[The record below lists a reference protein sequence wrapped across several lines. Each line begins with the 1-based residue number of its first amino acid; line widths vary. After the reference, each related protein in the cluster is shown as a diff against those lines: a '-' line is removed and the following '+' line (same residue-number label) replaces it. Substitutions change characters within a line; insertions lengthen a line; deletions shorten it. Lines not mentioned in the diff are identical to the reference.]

1 VRVLRCLL
9 ILAVACSAFGQT
21 YTINTI
27 AGGVLP
33 VNVQGTSASIG
44 TAQGVAVD
52 SSGNV
57 FIVAPDYNLV
67 LRLGATSG
75 ELTVAAGNGTAGFSG
90 DNGPAASAELYAPHG
105 VAVDSA
111 GNLYIADSGN
121 NRVRKVSN
129 GVITTVAGNGTY
141 NFSGDNGPA
150 TSAQLDP
157 EGVAVDSAGNLYIA
171 DEANSRIRKVSNGV
185 ITTVAGGGTGCT
197 QQTDT
202 VGDGCPA
209 TSASLSSYA
218 AGVAVDS
225 AGNLYIADFGNN
237 RVRKVSNGVITT
249 VAGTGTA
256 GYSGDNGTATSAK
269 LYMPS
274 GVAVDSAGNLYIADA
289 VNDRIREVSNGVIT
303 TVVGNGTYGFSG
315 DNGPATSA
323 GLNTPTGV
331 AVDSAGNLYIVD
343 YERIRKVSNAVIAT
357 IAGNGTGFGGDNG
370 PATSAQ
376 LDQPSGV
383 AVDSAGDVYIAD
395 TQNNR
400 IRKVSSGVIT
410 TVAGNG
416 TPGYSGNSGPATSA
430 RLAQPQGVFVV
441 PAGNLYIADTVNQ
454 AIREVSNGVINQRV
468 GPGSGCGQEKDS
480 VGDGCAGFYGVYDNP
495 TGVAVDSAASVYI
508 ADSDHCRIREV
519 SNASGTATVA
529 GNGTC
534 GFSGDNGPATSAE
547 LRNPQGVALDSAG
560 NLYIADTYNN
570 AIREVSNGVITT
582 VAGNGTYGF
591 SGDNGPASSAQLYSP
606 WGVALD
612 AAGNLYIADGVNSR
626 VRKVSGGVITTI
638 AGGGETL
645 GDNGPA
651 TSAAIQPNGV
661 AVDAHGNVYVAEY
674 ANDRVRVLTPSSGA
688 SCAYTVS
695 PLSFTA
701 LATSGGNLVASIQ
714 TASGCAWAV
723 QNLPAWITFAGNALN
738 SGPGS
743 VTLVAASNTGPARSG
758 TVSIAGFTVPV
769 TQAQAVGWVPP
780 TLTAGSVANGATY
793 ISGGLVPGSWAQVK
807 GTGLST
813 VRRVWTT
820 SDFAGLGNNLPTNL
834 SGVQVNVNN
843 LPAALYYISPT
854 QINFQVPTGI
864 SGTVSVQVVDDG
876 VASNSVTAAAVAH
889 SPGIFPIIANG
900 NNYAACVFWS
910 DGMYAGDP
918 SIGPSFRNAKPGD
931 IVQMYATGLV
941 SAPAG
946 VLPSTLTVSGVTV
959 TMGSVT
965 VPASYAGLVAVGE
978 FQINFTVPQQFASM
992 AAGNYPIS
1000 IEVDGVSSPAT
1011 IESDPP
1017 ASVVLPIEP

>member
-1 VRVLRCLL
+1 MSRNYNWPGDRFGRRNRTVRICVAAWAILL
-9 ILAVACSAFGQT
+9 PALGCAQT
-21 YTINTI
+21 YTISLF
-27 AGGVLP
+27 AGTAPVPPALPTEGFAGDGGQALSAQLAGPTGIWVDSSHNIYIVDKDNDRIRKVASNGVIST
-33 VNVQGTSASIG
+33 VAGSSTADVYAGDGGKATSASLNRPNGIAFD
-44 TAQGVAVD
+44 TA
-52 SSGNV
+52 GNIYIADTGNHV
-57 FIVAPDYNLV
+57 VRKVN
-67 LRLGATSG
+67 TSG
-75 ELTVAAGNGTAGFSG
+75 IISTVAGNNSSAYSG
-90 DNGPAASAELYAPHG
+90 DGGPAIDASLSEPSGLAFDG
-105 VAVDSA
+105 A
-111 GNLYIADSGN
+111 GNLYIADTN
-121 NRVRKVSN
+121 NNCIRIVTPDQN
-129 GVITTVAGNGTY
+129 IHTFAGLCSY
-141 NFSGDNGPA
+141 ALFQGDGGPA
-150 TSAQLDP
+150 TSAKLNKP
-157 EGVAVDSAGNLYIA
+157 YSVAVDPYGSVYIS
-171 DEANSRIRKVSNGV
+171 DTENERLRKV
-185 ITTVAGGGTGCT
+185 TP
-197 QQTDT
+197 
-202 VGDGCPA
+202 DGIIN
-209 TSASLSSYA
+209 T
-218 AGVAVDS
+218 
-225 AGNLYIADFGNN
+225 I
-237 RVRKVSNGVITT
+237 
-249 VAGTGTA
+249 AGTGTA
-256 GYSGDNGTATSAK
+256 GFSDGPALQAEFAS
-269 LYMPS
+269 PS
-274 GVAVDSAGNLYIADA
+274 GIALDASGSIYVADK
-289 VNDRIREVSNGVIT
+289 SN
-303 TVVGNGTYGFSG
+303 F
-315 DNGPATSA
+315 
-323 GLNTPTGV
+323 
-331 AVDSAGNLYIVD
+331 
-343 YERIRKVSNAVIAT
+343 RIRKV
-357 IAGNGTGFGGDNG
+357 
-370 PATSAQ
+370 
-376 LDQPSGV
+376 LPSGIVVTV
-383 AVDSAGDVYIAD
+383 AGSGTPGYSGNAAATGAEMYFPQGVFADSSGDVYIAD

-843 LPAALYYISPT
+843 LLAALYYISPT